1 MREMTIEAIRVSLM
15 NYHRVVVLKEKDS
28 DRFLPIWIGAPEA
41 DAIAVRQ
48 QGVAVQRPM
57 THDLLS
63 SVINQLG
70 SRILRIVVTEITN
83 ATFYARILLEVN
95 GEEVEVDSRPSDAIA
110 LAVRAEVPIYCEEAV
125 LDEAGVRL
133 DEVGPVAGDAGDR
146 ETPPKV
152 REEELEGMSAFR
164 DFIDGLDLD
173 DFGDK

>member
-28 DRFLPIWIGAPEA
+28 NRFLPIWIGAPEA

-48 QGVAVQRPM
+48 QGVSVPRPM

-63 SVINQLG
+63 SVISQLG
-70 SRILRIVVTEITN
+70 SKILRIVVTEITN
-83 ATFYARILLEVN
+83 ETFFARILLEVN

-110 LAVRAEVPIYCEEAV
+110 LAVRAEVPIFCEDVV
-125 LDEAGVRL
+125 LDQAGVLL
-133 DEVGPVAGDAGDR
+133 DEVGAVAETGDR
-146 ETPPKV
+146 DTPPKV
-152 REEELEGMSAFR
+152 RAEELEGMSAFR